1 MKQHET
7 ITRKNIRFMM
17 DLFYS
22 QVLKDEILAD
32 FFIQRLGDEMISD
45 EWQVHLNL
53 LTDFWMSTLLG
64 DSSYKGKPVKPHMH
78 MQGLKRVTFEAWLT
92 LFFETVNKVYTKEP
106 ADIFKSKSE
115 NIANNFM
122 QLLRL

>member
-1 MKQHET
+1 MQQHQT
-7 ITRKNIRFMM
+7 ITRKNIRFMV

-32 FFIQRLGDEMISD
+32 FFIERLGDEMISD

-53 LTDFWMSTLLG
+53 LTDFWMSTILG

-78 MQGLKRVTFEAWLT
+78 MPGLQRVTFEAWLA
-92 LFFETVNKVYTKEP
+92 LFFETVEKVYTKEP
-106 ADIFKSKSE
+106 ANIFKNKSE
-115 NIANNFM
+115 TIANNFM
-122 QLLRL
+122 QLLHL